1 MAAEAALEK
10 QAIEVVV
17 LNVKKF
23 TDIADYFLI
32 CSGDS
37 ERQVKAI
44 SDHIEGALKEEKE
57 IPFSV
62 EGLTYLNWVL
72 LDYNDIVVHIF
83 KQESRLFY
91 NLERLWGDAPRLTL
105 PQDPL
110 RKPAIGSEQGGQ
122 SSHGFT

>member
-1 MAAEAALEK
+1 VEAALEK
-10 QAIEVVV
+10 KGRDVVV
-17 LNVKKF
+17 LNVREF

-44 SDHIEGALKEEKE
+44 SDHIETALQREKE

-72 LDYNDIVVHIF
+72 MDYNDLLVHIF
-83 KQESRLFY
+83 KQEARLFY

-105 PQDPL
+105 PKDPL
-110 RKPAIGSEQGGQ
+110 RKPSVESERGGR
-122 SSHGFT
+122 SRHGFTS

>member
-1 MAAEAALEK
+1 M
-10 QAIEVVV
+10 VV